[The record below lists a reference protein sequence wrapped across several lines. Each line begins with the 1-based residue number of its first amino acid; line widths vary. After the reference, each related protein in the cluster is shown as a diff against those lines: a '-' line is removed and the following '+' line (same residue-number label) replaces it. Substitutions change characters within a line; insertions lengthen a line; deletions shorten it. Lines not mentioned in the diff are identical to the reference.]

1 MMKIINK
8 TRNTILAENASLADT
23 CLKRLK
29 GLLGRKQLKRGEALV
44 IKPCSSIHTFFMR
57 FAIDTLF
64 IDKEGRVVALKKRLR
79 PWRMTPVY
87 WKADLVIEL
96 PAGVIDEA
104 STGFG
109 DEVRLS

>member
-8 TRNTILAENASLADT
+8 TRNTILAEDAALAGS

-29 GLLGRKQLKRGEALV
+29 GLLGRDGLKRGEGLV

-57 FAIDTLF
+57 FIIDALF
-64 IDKEGRVVALKKRLR
+64 IDKECKVVALKKRLR
-79 PWRMTPVY
+79 PWRLTPVY
-87 WKADLVIEL
+87 WKADSVIEL

-104 STGFG
+104 STGIG
-109 DEVRLS
+109 DDIRLT